1 MTLEQL
7 EHLFASYEYDRIP
20 SNLPEF
26 TIYFHRENQGINVVH
41 VINYRSGLY
50 ISADQY
56 YHLKEKIKEFFAARG
71 EREIHIMSLILS
83 DDINKARQLS
93 VVDSFC
99 WIIDTAANRLM
110 IHENQ
115 VSDFYGWKGVLE
127 DFLAQAPD
135 MREEMTGEQMAQKGA
150 AAAQPP
156 FRWNAEWLKR
166 LPWVTISLVAVNII
180 VFLICTFTG
189 DLLYNKGAFGVMDV
203 IEDRA
208 FYRMFTCLFLHADVG
223 HLFSNMIV
231 LYYIGSIVE
240 SRLGHIP
247 YAALYFLSG
256 ISGDVFSMGCE
267 LLTGDY
273 ISSVGASGAVFGV
286 EGALLLLIIMHRGR
300 LESMTVGRV
309 AFAIAFSLY
318 CGFTSTYVNNAAHV
332 GGVLMGFAAAV
343 VISLL
348 SSHTGKG
355 KGKDVYES

>member
-7 EHLFASYEYDRIP
+7 EHLFASYEYYKIP

-56 YHLKEKIKEFFAARG
+56 DHLKEKIKEFFTARG

-83 DDINKARQLS
+83 DDLNKAKQLA
-93 VVDSFC
+93 VTDSFC
-99 WIIDTAANRLM
+99 WIIDTAANRLI

-115 VSDFYGWKGVLE
+115 VSDFYGWKGILE
-127 DFLAQAPD
+127 DFLVQAPG
-135 MREEMTGEQMAQKGA
+135 MQEQTEREGTVREESAETKSMAG
-150 AAAQPP
+150 
-156 FRWNAEWLKR
+156 WSAERLKK

-208 FYRMFTCLFLHADVG
+208 YYRMFTCMFLHADVG

-231 LYYIGSIVE
+231 LYYVGEIVE
-240 SRLGHIP
+240 DKLGHIP

-256 ISGDVFSMGCE
+256 IAGDVFSMGYE
-267 LLTGDY
+267 LMTGDY

-286 EGALLLLIIMHRGR
+286 EGALLFLIIMHHGR
-300 LESMTVGRV
+300 IESMTVGRV

-332 GGVLMGFAAAV
+332 GGVLMGFAAAA

-348 SSHTGKG
+348 SSHIGKG